1 MVGTGTF
8 AVKSLEAHGSG
19 PIRRIRI
26 LSIPNRRVLA
36 RPQPQSIVLECPL
49 TTPSQEPS
57 KPRSAYV
64 EEAVQLAVD
73 ARWEEAVELN
83 RYIIESFGAD
93 EGAQNR
99 LGKALTELG
108 QLESAK
114 TAYDASLSINPMNPV
129 ARKNSAKLE
138 SLMNAK
144 EALKGGQ
151 VKVDLNLFVEE
162 MGKTTTTTLR
172 AAAAD
177 VCSKVAPGD
186 VAELRTEGD
195 GVEVDTVRGVRV
207 GSLEPKLARRLI
219 KFIQGG
225 NRYQAGVTSCEGSTV
240 KVIVRET
247 YQDPKF
253 AGKPSFPIVRK
264 REVEFRP
271 YSRESLVTRDPEA
284 YPSDEDELDEE
295 PVARAVAIDLDE
307 DEGMH
312 EVEDEEPEVDFA
324 DEEMAA
330 EQEEEDADE

>member
-1 MVGTGTF
+1 V
-8 AVKSLEAHGSG
+8 
-19 PIRRIRI
+19 
-26 LSIPNRRVLA
+26 
-36 RPQPQSIVLECPL
+36 
-49 TTPSQEPS
+49 TTQSQEPT
-57 KPRSAYV
+57 KPKSAYI

-73 ARWEEAVELN
+73 ARWDEAVELN

-108 QLESAK
+108 QLEDAK
-114 TAYDASLSINPMNPV
+114 VAYDASLAINPMNPV
-129 ARKNSAKLE
+129 ARKNSTKLE

-144 EALKGGQ
+144 EALKGGP

-172 AAAAD
+172 AAADD

-186 VAELRTEGD
+186 VAELRVDGD

-264 REVEFRP
+264 REAEFRP
-271 YSRESLVTRDPEA
+271 YSRESLVARDVEA
-284 YPSDEDELDEE
+284 YAQEEDELDEE

-312 EVEDEEPEVDFA
+312 EVEDEVEPEVDFG
-324 DEEMAA
+324 DEDVLGA
-330 EQEEEDADE
+330 EEEEEEEGDD